1 MTVEDTIADLEAAI
15 KRPLTD
21 IEKLIARNV
30 WHDAKIDSISNETD
44 RLIGKQVPN
53 V

>member
-1 MTVEDTIADLEAAI
+1 MTIEDTIAELEATI

-30 WHDAKIDSISNETD
+30 WHDAKIDAINKQTTELLE
-44 RLIGKQVPN
+44 RQVPS